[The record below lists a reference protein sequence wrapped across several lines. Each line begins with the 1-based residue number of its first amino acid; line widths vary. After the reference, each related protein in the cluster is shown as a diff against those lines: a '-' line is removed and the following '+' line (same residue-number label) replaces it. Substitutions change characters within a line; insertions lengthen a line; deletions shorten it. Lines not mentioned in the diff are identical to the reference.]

1 MTAEELLATMT
12 EPLAEDDGYC
22 TIDPETRVITIPPE
36 YQLLGVES
44 DEKAERIYF
53 KCPKI
58 VGDNIDLTKLALRVN
73 FRNAGAVVDQYLVDD
88 VEVDGD
94 DIAFSWLLSRRV
106 TQYEGTV
113 NFIVCAVKVS
123 GEEITNEWNTTLAEA
138 EVLEGLEVEVV
149 LPEDETDIVNQ
160 LLALAE
166 TRLNDVRDA
175 TSAANTKAAAA
186 NTAAQRAEAAAAA
199 CENIADG
206 MNSMADDTT
215 GITYTIGISGG
226 MIYLESE
233 DE

>member
-1 MTAEELLATMT
+1 MTAEELLAAMA
-12 EPLAEDDGYC
+12 EPLAEDGTYC

-44 DEKAERIYF
+44 DEKAERLYF

-94 DIAFSWLLSRRV
+94 DITFSWLLSRRV

-175 TSAANTKAAAA
+175 TSSANTKAAAA